1 MSSIPKI
8 FQADLEKLNTYLDG
22 ALSPKEKAEFELKLS
37 KSLPLQSTLR
47 EYTILRN
54 ALRSLP
60 PKKAPHHF
68 TLTTAE
74 AQQTK
79 RPLFLAPFF
88 SFASLVTV
96 MLLAIVFASDWI
108 FTNMSAPA
116 APAASLAVE
125 APMVARKSEPT
136 DQTIEQPNA
145 IQARTD
151 APLIFNWSSGQV
163 GGFGMGG
170 GSEMAM
176 GKSADSGSVYMGD
189 SRVIN
194 PGVVTES
201 VPSDML
207 GGEIMST
214 EPLEPP
220 SPTPMTTFMVPVDY
234 AGAVIWGLLPEYEG
248 EVIAVYPMLTDETQP
263 EADPMQDDAEIQSQ
277 EAAQPARKVF
287 QTAPWIKYS
296 LAGLTLLF
304 GLLAFFFARRV
315 N

>member
-1 MSSIPKI
+1 MSSLSKI
-8 FQADLEKLNTYLDG
+8 SQANLENLNTYLDG
-22 ALSPKEKAEFELKLS
+22 ALSLKEKVDFEVKLA
-37 KSLPLQSTLR
+37 KSLPLQSALR

-79 RPLFLAPFF
+79 RPVFLAPIF

-108 FTNMSAPA
+108 FTNMSTPA
-116 APAASLAVE
+116 ALAPVE
-125 APMVARKSEPT
+125 APMAARMPEPAEQTGKS
-136 DQTIEQPNA
+136 
-145 IQARTD
+145 QASTD
-151 APLIFNWSSGQV
+151 APLIFNWGSGQV

-176 GKSADSGSVYMGD
+176 TGDVYSAPTMKYNTE
-189 SRVIN
+189 VIN
-194 PGVVTES
+194 PAMVNEGQFMS
-201 VPSDML
+201 AQPS
-207 GGEIMST
+207 GEPETPIT
-214 EPLEPP
+214 EPSTAAPP
-220 SPTPMTTFMVPVDY
+220 VPRPPVVVPADY
-234 AGAVIWGLLPEYEG
+234 AGAVIWGLLPEREG
-248 EVIAVYPMLTDETQP
+248 EIIKVYPTATDVVQP
-263 EADPMQDDAEIQSQ
+263 EGDALKNQAESTSQ
-277 EAAQPARKVF
+277 AAAQPANAPY

-304 GLLAFFFARRV
+304 GLLAFFFSRRL

>member
-1 MSSIPKI
+1 MSSLSKI
-8 FQADLEKLNTYLDG
+8 SQANLENLNTYLDG
-22 ALSPKEKAEFELKLS
+22 ALSLKEKVDFEVKLA
-37 KSLPLQSTLR
+37 KSLPLQSALR

-79 RPLFLAPFF
+79 RPVFLAPIF

-116 APAASLAVE
+116 ALAPVE
-125 APMVARKSEPT
+125 APMADRMSEPT
-136 DQTIEQPNA
+136 EQA
-145 IQARTD
+145 GKSQASTD
-151 APLIFNWSSGQV
+151 APLIFNWGSGQV

-176 GKSADSGSVYMGD
+176 TGDLYSAPTMKYNTE
-189 SRVIN
+189 VIN
-194 PGVVTES
+194 PGVVTAPAES
-201 VPSDML
+201 L
-207 GGEIMST
+207 GAPETPIT
-214 EPLEPP
+214 EPSTAAPP
-220 SPTPMTTFMVPVDY
+220 VPRPPVVVPADY
-234 AGAVIWGLLPEYEG
+234 AGAVIWGLLPEFEG
-248 EVIAVYPMLTDETQP
+248 EIIKVYPTATDVVQP
-263 EADPMQDDAEIQSQ
+263 EGDALKNQVESTSQ
-277 EAAQPARKVF
+277 AAAQPANAPY

-304 GLLAFFFARRV
+304 GLLAFFFSRRL